1 MGVDGE
7 DGSSGNGHVGG
18 GEGGGRSSKKRG
30 RGLGTMKSE
39 EETMDD
45 SDNAGEALRRGGG
58 VEEANMSGDGVE
70 GRVGETKGRKFGCAG
85 MGDTIDKAGGAGERE
100 RKLGL
105 AFSLSVVDNGEVF
118 GRGGGFPEETVTAGG
133 EGRTGNV
140 MSEESD
146 RVEGVKRTPYER
158 GAGSAELGAC
168 SREWDGDRARVSGLC
183 GRGA

>member
-1 MGVDGE
+1 
-7 DGSSGNGHVGG
+7 
-18 GEGGGRSSKKRG
+18 
-30 RGLGTMKSE
+30 MKSE
-39 EETMDD
+39 DETMDD
-45 SDNAGEALRRGGG
+45 SDNAGEALRWGGD

-70 GRVGETKGRKFGCAG
+70 RRVGETKGRKFGCAG
-85 MGDTIDKAGGAGERE
+85 MGVTMDKAGGAGERE

-105 AFSLSVVDNGEVF
+105 AFSLSVVVNGEVF

-168 SREWDGDRARVSGLC
+168 SRE
-183 GRGA
+183 